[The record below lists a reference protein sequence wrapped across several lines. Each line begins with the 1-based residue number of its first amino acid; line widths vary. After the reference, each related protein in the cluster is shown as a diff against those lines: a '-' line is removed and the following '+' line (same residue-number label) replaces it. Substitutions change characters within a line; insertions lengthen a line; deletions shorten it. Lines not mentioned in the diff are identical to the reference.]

1 MKRIGVLTS
10 GGDAPGMNAA
20 VRSVV
25 RTAISK
31 GLEVCAI
38 YEGYEGMLEGGDRIK
53 LLGWRDVGGILQ
65 KGGTV
70 IGSARCARFRERNGR
85 LLAAHNLIKS
95 GIEGLII
102 IGGDGSLTGA
112 HILQK
117 EWPSLVEELRE
128 TGQISD
134 DVAAIQQPPAI
145 VGLVGSI
152 DNDMYGTEM
161 TIGADTALHRI
172 VEAVDAITS
181 TAASHQRSFVVEV
194 MGRRCGYLALMGA
207 LATGADWAII
217 PECPPDG
224 DDWESKMC
232 AALKSGREAGRRDS
246 MVIVA
251 EGAQDRHGN
260 PITSQQIK
268 QILEDRL
275 DEDTR
280 ITVLGHVQRGGSPS
294 AYDRNLS
301 TRLGY
306 DAIDALLTEEAA
318 VEPIVVGVQGNMVTR
333 TALTI
338 CLEKTWEVAESIKT
352 HDYERAMA
360 LRGGS
365 FGESFTIAR
374 TLLRVFPSMPK
385 AGIKRL
391 RVGVIHAGGPAP
403 GMNTAVRAA
412 VRLGLDKGFIM
423 YGIHNGFRG
432 FVDGKINEMDW
443 MSVGGYAS
451 MGGAELGT
459 NRYIPQKGNFYAIA
473 QNIEKH
479 QLDGLIMI
487 GGLSGYQSV
496 IEMTKRRDEFPA
508 FNMPIICM
516 PATINNNLPGTDLSV
531 GADTALNSI
540 VDAVGKIK
548 QSAVASQRTFIVEVM
563 GNYCGYLAMM
573 SAMAT
578 GAERV
583 YLHEE
588 GVTLNDLAIDVARL
602 SRDFRRGKR
611 LGLIIRNEKS
621 NEIYTTGFMH
631 ALFKEEGQGLFD
643 VRQAILGHM
652 QQGGDPSPFDR
663 IFATRLASRCVHFV
677 EKNYGNEEQSAVCI
691 GQTKGK
697 IKLTYM
703 DDVPRK
709 LDAAHLRPKKQ
720 WWMQLREIARVMAQS
735 EPIEQ

>member
-1 MKRIGVLTS
+1 MKRIAVLTS

-25 RTAISK
+25 RSAISK

-53 LLGWRDVGGILQ
+53 LLNWRDVGGILQ
-65 KGGTV
+65 QGGTV
-70 IGSARCARFRERNGR
+70 IGSARCDKFRERDGR
-85 LLAAHNLIKS
+85 LRAALNLIRS

-117 EWPSLVEELRE
+117 EWTGLVKELRE
-128 TGQISD
+128 SGRISD
-134 DVAAIQQPPAI
+134 EIADEQEIPAI

-152 DNDMYGTEM
+152 DNDMHGTEM

-172 VEAVDAITS
+172 VAAVDAITS

-194 MGRRCGYLALMGA
+194 MGRHCGYLALMGA
-207 LATGADWAII
+207 LATGSDWAII
-217 PECPPDG
+217 PECPPEG
-224 DDWESKMC
+224 DDWEGKMC
-232 AALKSGREAGRRDS
+232 AALKEGREAGRRDS
-246 MVIVA
+246 IVIIA
-251 EGAQDRHGN
+251 EGARDRSGN
-260 PITSQQIK
+260 PITSQHIK
-268 QILEDRL
+268 DILETRL
-275 DEDTR
+275 GEDTR

-306 DAIDALLTEEAA
+306 DAVKALLTPAA
-318 VEPIVVGVQGNMVTR
+318 IAEPIVIGVKGNMITR
-333 TALTI
+333 TPLTA
-338 CLEKTWEVAESIKT
+338 CLNKTWEVAEAIKSR
-352 HDYERAMA
+352 DYDRAMA

-385 AGIKRL
+385 SNQKSL
-391 RVGVIHAGGPAP
+391 RIGVIHSGGLAP

-412 VRLGLDKGFIM
+412 IRLGLDKGFVM
-423 YGIHNGFRG
+423 YGIRNGFRG
-432 FVDGKINEMDW
+432 FVDGNIEEFDW
-443 MSVGGYAS
+443 MSVAGLS
-451 MGGAELGT
+451 STGGAELGT
-459 NRYIPQKGNFYAIA
+459 NRYIPSRGDFYAIA
-473 QNIEKH
+473 QNIEKYN
-479 QLDGLIMI
+479 LDGLVMI
-487 GGLSGYQSV
+487 GGLAGYQSV
-496 IEMTKRRDEFPA
+496 IEMNKRRESFPA
-508 FNMPIICM
+508 FKIPIICM

-540 VDAVGKIK
+540 VEVIGKIK

-563 GNYCGYLAMM
+563 GKYCGYLAMM

-588 GVTLNDLAIDVARL
+588 GVMLKNLVDDVEKL
-602 SRDFRRGKR
+602 SQDFRRGKR
-611 LGLIIRNEKS
+611 LGLIVRNEKA
-621 NEIYTTGFMH
+621 NELYTTDFMH
-631 ALFKEEGQGLFD
+631 ALFEEEGHDLFD
-643 VRQAILGHM
+643 VRQAVLGHM

-663 IFATRLASRCVHFV
+663 IFATRLASRCINFV
-677 EKNYGNEEQSAVCI
+677 GDTFDSDEVTAVCI
-691 GQTKGK
+691 GQIEGRIET
-697 IKLTYM
+697 LEM
-703 DDVPRK
+703 DRVPRK
-709 LDAAHLRPKKQ
+709 LDDKHMRPKKQ
-720 WWMQLREIARVMAQS
+720 WWMKMRELARIMAQS
-735 EPIEQ
+735 EPD